1 MRTTMGEKIKD
12 LRVERHMTTRQLAQ
26 QTGISEAV
34 LNGLENDSG
43 RDVGYS
49 RIIDLAKFFDVPTDF
64 LLGFTESR
72 ITKNIELKELG
83 LSDKAIAVL
92 LAKRQDNALV
102 SQLIEHG
109 EFTNLISA
117 IDIYVKQL
125 AAKSINTINN
135 LTAVVQR
142 GVENY
147 AAGVGMPEGY
157 GEAMSYINETKV
169 NEDEFLRY
177 RITERFNQILRDVYA
192 ANADNANKNVPSAIA
207 ESNEMTGFMLELLDQ
222 VKTGEVEIETPIDA
236 VALLMVKMG
245 VSEQE
250 MSEVME
256 GLPDSVDDVTQEMIN
271 NLMEKYGVAENE
283 VSKMLLASS
292 NVNKPLSNHT

>member
-12 LRVERHMTTRQLAQ
+12 LRVERHLTTKQLAKL
-26 QTGISEAV
+26 TGISEPV
-34 LNGLENDSG
+34 INGLENDSG

-49 RIIDLAKFFDVPTDF
+49 RIIDLAKFFEVPTDY

-72 ITKNIELKELG
+72 ITKNIELKALG
-83 LSDKAIAVL
+83 LSDKAIEVL

-109 EFTNLISA
+109 EFANLINA

-147 AAGVGMPEGY
+147 AAGAGMPEGY
-157 GEAMSYINETKV
+157 SEAMNYINETKV
-169 NEDEFLRY
+169 DEDEFLRY
-177 RITERFNQILRDVYA
+177 RITERFNQILRDIY
-192 ANADNANKNVPSAIA
+192 ADNNDNAKTEMPSIIDDT
-207 ESNEMTGFMLELLDQ
+207 NEMTAGMIVVLDT
-222 VKTGEVEIETPIDA
+222 VKDGTAQIETPLDA
-236 VALLMVKMG
+236 VRLMMERMG
-245 VSEQE
+245 VKEE
-250 MSEVME
+250 DIIPWYDC
-256 GLPDSVDDVTQEMIN
+256 L
-271 NLMEKYGVAENE
+271 
-283 VSKMLLASS
+283 
-292 NVNKPLSNHT
+292 

>member
-1 MRTTMGEKIKD
+1 MKITMGEKIKD
-12 LRVERHMTTRQLAQ
+12 MRVERHLTTKQLAQ

-34 LNGLENDSG
+34 LNGIENDSG

-49 RIIDLAKFFDVPTDF
+49 RIIELAKFFEVPTDY

-72 ITKNIELKELG
+72 ITKNIELKALG
-83 LSDKAIAVL
+83 LSDEAIEVL
-92 LAKRQDNALV
+92 LAKRQDNEII

-109 EFTNLISA
+109 EFSNLINA

-147 AAGVGMPEGY
+147 AEGAGVPGGY
-157 GEAMSYINETKV
+157 GEAMNYINETKV
-169 NEDEFLRY
+169 DEDEFLRY
-177 RITERFNQILRDVYA
+177 QITERFNQILRDIYN
-192 ANADNANKNVPSAIA
+192 ANADNAEKSVPSVIA

-222 VKTGEVEIETPIDA
+222 VKAGEVEIETPMDA
-236 VALLMVKMG
+236 VALMMVKMG
-245 VSEQE
+245 VSEEE
-250 MSEVME
+250 MSEVMGELLDE
-256 GLPDSVDDVTQEMIN
+256 GDEVPQERIKQI
-271 NLMEKYGVAENE
+271 MERYGFKEDE
-283 VSKMLLASS
+283 VQKTVIAYG
-292 NVNKPLSNHT
+292 K

>member
-1 MRTTMGEKIKD
+1 MRTTLGEKIKD
-12 LRVERHMTTRQLAQ
+12 LRVERHLTTKQLAQ
-26 QTGISEAV
+26 QTGISEPV

-49 RIIDLAKFFDVPTDF
+49 RIIDLAKFFEVPTDY

-83 LSDKAIAVL
+83 LSDKAIEVL

-109 EFTNLISA
+109 EFSNLINA

-125 AAKSINTINN
+125 ASKSINTINN

-147 AAGVGMPEGY
+147 AVGAGLPEGY
-157 GEAMSYINETKV
+157 DEAMNYINETKV

-177 RITERFNQILRDVYA
+177 RITERFNQILCDVYND
-192 ANADNANKNVPSAIA
+192 NADKVSKDIPPIIE
-207 ESNEMTGFMLELLDQ
+207 ESNQMTEFMIEILNQ
-222 VKTGEVEIETPIDA
+222 IKSGEIEIESPGDA
-236 VALLMVKMG
+236 VMLLMVKMG
-245 VSEQE
+245 ATEQDLIDLMNE
-250 MSEVME
+250 
-256 GLPDSVDDVTQEMIN
+256 LPDDCDEMPKEMI
-271 NLMEKYGVAENE
+271 MKIMDKYGITEND
-283 VSKMLLASS
+283 VIKALNL
-292 NVNKPLSNHT
+292 NNHT